1 MKPVLLPGQNGK
13 VNPEG
18 KPGLIEMA
26 DKGTLLLDEI
36 GDLPLNLQVKLLQ
49 VLQEHELTRI
59 GATKPVKV
67 DIRIIAATN
76 KNLKK
81 MVDEGLFREDLYY
94 RLNVVPLIIPS
105 LRERVEDIE
114 LLMDYFLTHYNQKH
128 NKNISF
134 DEGTRNILKKY
145 AWPGNVRELE
155 NLVERLTV
163 ISEKDCITM
172 KDLPQNIV
180 GNKFD
185 QQITVEGIMPLKKA
199 INLVEFQL
207 LQMAQDQCKTTYEM
221 AELLGVNQSTIVRKL
236 RKLDIKEYDDK

>member
-1 MKPVLLPGQNGK
+1 
-13 VNPEG
+13 
-18 KPGLIEMA
+18 MA

-134 DEGTRNILKKY
+134 DEGTRNILKKLF
-145 AWPGNVRELE
+145 WPGNAELE

-163 ISEKDCITM
+163 ISEKDYITM
-172 KDLPQNIV
+172 KDLPQNII
-180 GNKFD
+180 GKKSN
-185 QQITVEGIMPLKKA
+185 QQITVEGIIPLKKP
-199 INLVEFQL
+199 
-207 LQMAQDQCKTTYEM
+207 
-221 AELLGVNQSTIVRKL
+221 
-236 RKLDIKEYDDK
+236 